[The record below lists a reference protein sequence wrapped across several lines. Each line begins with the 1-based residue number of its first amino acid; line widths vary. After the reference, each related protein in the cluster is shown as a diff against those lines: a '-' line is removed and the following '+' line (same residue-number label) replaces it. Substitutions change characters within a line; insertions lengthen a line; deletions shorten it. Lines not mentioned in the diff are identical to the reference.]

1 ATGARL
7 LTSLSYQL
15 NQKEKKYGV
24 ASLCIGGGLGL
35 AMLLERPQQKKN
47 SRFYQMSPEE
57 HLASLL
63 NEGQISADTKKEF
76 ENTALSSQIANHMI
90 ENQISETEVP
100 MGVGLHLTVDETDY
114 LVPMATEE
122 PSVIAALSNGAK
134 IAQGLKTVNQ

>member
-1 ATGARL
+1 MKARFL
-7 LTSLSYQL
+7 LI
-15 NQKEKKYGV
+15 QKR
-24 ASLCIGGGLGL
+24 I
-35 AMLLERPQQKKN
+35 
-47 SRFYQMSPEE
+47 
-57 HLASLL
+57 
-63 NEGQISADTKKEF
+63 

-134 IAQGLKTVNQ
+134 IAQGFKTVNQQRLMRGQIVFTMLQTPSH

>member
-1 ATGARL
+1 MKARFL
-7 LTSLSYQL
+7 LIQ
-15 NQKEKKYGV
+15 
-24 ASLCIGGGLGL
+24 
-35 AMLLERPQQKKN
+35 
-47 SRFYQMSPEE
+47 
-57 HLASLL
+57 
-63 NEGQISADTKKEF
+63 KKEF

-134 IAQGLKTVNQ
+134 IAQGFKTVNQQRLMRGQIVFTMLQIPSH